1 MINGT
6 NNRTEY
12 QRPAEAFPP
21 GEYLADELEA
31 RGWKQN
37 EFADIIRRPVKVV
50 NEIIAGKK
58 TITPDTAYEI
68 AAALGTSPQYWLNLQ
83 SSFDLWRTEPPK
95 AAETIAREAA
105 LRERFP
111 VREMIKFG
119 WLRETK
125 NYDVLET
132 QVFNFFDVR
141 SIDEQPAMS
150 FAARRNDKVAFSN
163 LQEAW
168 IYRVRHLAS
177 ALQAPQYIEKKLRS
191 NLYQLEALMIEPEE
205 MRKIPQFLFEH
216 GVRLVIVEPIPGS
229 KIDGVCFWLDE
240 NSPVIGL
247 TLKLDYID
255 NIWFNIWHEIEHVL
269 RGDGKEVAVI
279 DDFADGTLYS
289 EDECE
294 IAANSAAAEHCV
306 SQKALA
312 DFVLRHSPL
321 FATTYLIG
329 FSKLMKRHPGIIAG
343 QLQRKI
349 KRPELF
355 KKFQTRVRDILTST
369 ALTDGYGHRPNLQA

>member
-1 MINGT
+1 MTNG
-6 NNRTEY
+6 NNTEKKY

-37 EFADIIRRPVKVV
+37 EFAEIIRRPVKVV

-58 TITPDTAYEI
+58 SITPDTAYEL
-68 AAALGTSPQYWLNLQ
+68 AAALGSSPQYWLNLQ
-83 SSFDLWRTEPPK
+83 SSYDLWMTEPPK
-95 AAETIAREAA
+95 AAEFIAREAS

-119 WLRETK
+119 WIRESK
-125 NYDVLET
+125 NFEVLEG
-132 QVFNFFDVR
+132 QVQTFFGLKSANDNP
-141 SIDEQPAMS
+141 SAIK
-150 FAARRNDKVAFSN
+150 FAAKRNYKEAFSN

-168 IYRVRHLAS
+168 IYRVYQLATTLNAPKYVEAKLKANLS
-177 ALQAPQYIEKKLRS
+177 ALEL
-191 NLYQLEALMIEPEE
+191 LMLEPEE
-205 MRKIPQFLFEH
+205 IRKVPDFLLAH
-216 GVRLVIVEPIPGS
+216 GVRLIIVEPIPGS
-229 KIDGVCFWLDE
+229 KIDGVCFWLDD

-269 RGDGKEVAVI
+269 RGDGKEGVII
-279 DDFADGTLYS
+279 DDFSNEALES
-289 EDECE
+289 EDVAE
-294 IAANSAAAEHCV
+294 IEANAAAAERCV
-306 SQKALA
+306 PQKFLA
-312 DFVLRHSPL
+312 DFVLRHDPL
-321 FATTYLIG
+321 YATQLFLG
-329 FSKLMKRHPGIIAG
+329 FSRIMKRHPGIVAG

-355 KKFQTRVRDILTST
+355 RKFQTRVREILTAT
-369 ALTDGYGHRPNLQA
+369 ALTDGYGHKPTL